1 MFSRARAILIS
12 VVVLLSLR
20 LTAFDDHAKAPASD
34 ADLASADQVFRGG
47 KFAEAETSYRAI
59 LQKDAKL
66 IPAQVGLVRSMLK
79 QQKNRW
85 ITRRREQSVACG
97 LLAYSS
103 RVWRWLRLISARKAV
118 ACAEVASEM
127 TELRPGA
134 MVRVSRWTI
143 PQSTS
148 ALLPQAIA
156 IESEFVVVVPRPSR
170 VLRYPPAVVK
180 VLL

>member
-79 QQKNRW
+79 QQKNR
-85 ITRRREQSVACG
+85 
-97 LLAYSS
+97 
-103 RVWRWLRLISARKAV
+103 
-118 ACAEVASEM
+118 
-127 TELRPGA
+127 
-134 MVRVSRWTI
+134 
-143 PQSTS
+143 
-148 ALLPQAIA
+148 
-156 IESEFVVVVPRPSR
+156 
-170 VLRYPPAVVK
+170 
-180 VLL
+180 